1 VSQPIRFLLN
11 GAPVEVT
18 GVAPQTMLLE
28 YLREARGL
36 TGTKEGCAEGD
47 CGACTIVLAERR
59 GDRLAWQPVNA
70 CIRPLPS
77 VDGKA
82 VFTVE
87 SLRAGDGSLHPAQQA
102 MVECHGSQCGFCTP
116 GFVMSLFALYKTRR
130 SPSRD
135 AVCDALSGNLCRCT
149 GYRPILDA
157 AARMYDLDA
166 PADWRAPGVAR
177 DGSRIVSTEEQ
188 RLADALASL
197 ERDEGLAYGA
207 DGQRWLAPRTLD
219 ELTGACAANPEA
231 RLIAGATDA
240 GLWITKQHRRL
251 GDLIYVGDVEALRTI
266 TRSESGLEI
275 GAAASLTDAFEAL
288 DETFPE
294 LHEAWV
300 RFASPPIRASGTLG
314 GNIANGSPIGDS
326 MPALIALDATVVL
339 ARAGGVRE
347 LPLEAFY
354 LGYQK
359 NARAPGEVV
368 AAIRVPARTPGLVLR
383 AYKISKR
390 YDQDISAV
398 FACFAIGIDRGRVV
412 SARIGCGGVAP
423 VPARARA
430 TEACLAGQLWRRDVV
445 EAAAATL
452 AAEFTPI
459 DDLRASAAYRREVL
473 GNLLRRMW
481 HEQANDAPSRI
492 EAVSA

>member
-18 GVAPQTMLLE
+18 GLAPQTMLLE
-28 YLREARGL
+28 YLRESRGL

-47 CGACTIVLAERR
+47 CGACTVVVAERR
-59 GDRLAWQPVNA
+59 GDRLAWQPINA
-70 CIRPLPS
+70 CIRALPS

-87 SLRAGDGSLHPAQQA
+87 GLRGDDGALHPVQQA
-102 MVECHGSQCGFCTP
+102 MVDCHGSQCGFCTP

-130 SPSRD
+130 APSRE

-149 GYRPILDA
+149 GYRPIVDA
-157 AARMYDLDA
+157 AARMYELDA
-166 PADWRAPGVAR
+166 PTGWRAPGIAR
-177 DGSRIVSTEEQ
+177 DHTRIISAEEQ

-197 ERDEGLAYGA
+197 AREEPLVYEAQ
-207 DGQRWLAPRTLD
+207 GQRWLAPRTL
-219 ELTGACAANPEA
+219 EQLVAACAADPAA
-231 RLIAGATDA
+231 RLVAGATDLA
-240 GLWITKQHRRL
+240 LWVTKEHRAL
-251 GDLIYVGDVEALRTI
+251 GNLIHVGDVETLRAIRRTG
-266 TRSESGLEI
+266 SGLEI
-275 GAAASLTDAFEAL
+275 GAAASLADAFDAL
-288 DETFPE
+288 DEAFPE

-300 RFASPPIRASGTLG
+300 RFASPPIRAGGTLG
-314 GNIANGSPIGDS
+314 GNVANGSPIGDS
-326 MPALIALDATVVL
+326 MPVLIALGATIEL
-339 ARAGGVRE
+339 ARAEGLRT
-347 LPLEAFY
+347 LPLDAFY
-354 LGYQK
+354 VGYRK

-368 AAIRVPARTPGLVLR
+368 VAIHIPDRKPGLVLR

-390 YDQDISAV
+390 FDQDIAAV
-398 FACFAIGIDRGRVV
+398 FACFAIEVDRGRIV

-430 TEACLAGQLWRRDVV
+430 TEARLAGHPWQRDVV
-445 EAAAATL
+445 EAAAEAL
-452 AAEFTPI
+452 ASEFTPL
-459 DDLRASAAYRREVL
+459 DDFRASAAYRREVL

-481 HEQANDAPSRI
+481 HEQAGDAPSRI